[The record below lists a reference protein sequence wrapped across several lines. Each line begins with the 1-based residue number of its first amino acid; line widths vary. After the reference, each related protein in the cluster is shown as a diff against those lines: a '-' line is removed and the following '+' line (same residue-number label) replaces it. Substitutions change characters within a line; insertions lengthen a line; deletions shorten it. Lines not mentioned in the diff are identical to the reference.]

1 MFKIATFVF
10 YFVRELVFDSR
21 KEYDFRSAEFDPR
34 KIIFFVLLSLS
45 LAFNWVLAVRS
56 VGLAHEAMANS
67 EKIRELEVQIVDLK
81 DDLKVDKSTIVA
93 LQAQLYP
100 PLTKM
105 TSGYKGKK

>member
-34 KIIFFVLLSLS
+34 KIIFFVMLSAS
-45 LAFNWVLAVRS
+45 LGLNWVLGVRS
-56 VGLAHEAMANS
+56 VELAHEAMANS

-105 TSGYKGKK
+105 TSGYPGKK